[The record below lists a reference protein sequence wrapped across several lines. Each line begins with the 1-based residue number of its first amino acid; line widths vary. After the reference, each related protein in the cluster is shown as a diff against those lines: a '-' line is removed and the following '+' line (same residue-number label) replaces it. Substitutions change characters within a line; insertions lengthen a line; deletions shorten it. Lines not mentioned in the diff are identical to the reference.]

1 MTSRLTDQQK
11 QTWVSFREFADEF
24 IAPEA
29 RAADEQQVLSRD
41 LIKKL
46 GSAGWLSSLLPGEWG
61 GSALDM
67 VSYGLMAEE
76 MGRTCQN
83 VRNFVACADMV
94 SHSIWKW
101 GSQEQKDRWLKGI
114 GSGEVI
120 AAFSL
125 TEPKVGSDAKS
136 VQTEARP
143 DGPDIVLRGVKKWIS
158 FGGIADVF
166 LVFAQYEGR
175 HTAFLVERETPGL
188 RVEALPGL
196 LGLRGSSLGEISFDD
211 CRIPASSMVGRPGSG
226 LVFVASSALDIG
238 RFSTAWGCVGLAQA
252 CLEEASGYAR
262 EREQYGTAIIDH
274 QLVQRMLADMLTG
287 ATASRLMCLEAGL
300 VKDAGGMD
308 AVNRT
313 LMAKYFAST
322 TANRVAADAVQVLG
336 AYGIGGDSPVARLF
350 RDAKV
355 MEIIEGTT
363 QLHQSMLGDWSAQV
377 PHPAGT
383 STRPL

>member
-1 MTSRLTDQQK
+1 MTSRLTDRQL
-11 QTWVSFREFADEF
+11 QTWASFREFADAS

-29 RAADEQQVLSRD
+29 GPADERQALSRG
-41 LIKKL
+41 LIKEL
-46 GSAGWLSSLLPGEWG
+46 GSAGWLSSLLPEEWG
-61 GSALDM
+61 GSSLDM

-101 GSQEQKDRWLKGI
+101 GTQEQKDRWLRSI
-114 GSGEVI
+114 RSGEAV
-120 AAFSL
+120 AAFAL

-136 VQTEARP
+136 VETQARA
-143 DGPDIVLRGVKKWIS
+143 DGSDIVLRGVKKWIS
-158 FGGIADVF
+158 FGEIADVF

-188 RVEALPGL
+188 RIGALRGL
-196 LGLRGSSLGEISFDD
+196 LGLRGSSLGEITLDD
-211 CRIPASSMVGRPGSG
+211 CRVPASSMVGRPGSG
-226 LVFVASSALDIG
+226 LVFVASTALDIG
-238 RFSTAWGCVGLAQA
+238 RYSTAWGCVGLAQA
-252 CLEEASGYAR
+252 CLEEASAYAR
-262 EREQYGTAIIDH
+262 KREQYGTAIIDH

-287 ATASRLMCLEAGL
+287 ATASRLMCLEAGS
-300 VKDAGGMD
+300 VKDTGGMD

-336 AYGIGGDSPVARLF
+336 AYGIGGDSPVGRLF

-363 QLHQSMLGDWSAQV
+363 QLHQSMLGDWSGSVA
-377 PHPAGT
+377 HPAAAART
-383 STRPL
+383 P